1 MPQSYRDFARMLLGL
16 VRLINGA
23 IALFA
28 PQIIIGRFDEDGR
41 DVPVTRYALRMFG
54 VRTVLIGLDL
64 FRGVGPKRSH
74 AVKVAPVVHVSD
86 TVAAVLAARSGKVA
100 RSTGALIVAI
110 SALNTLLSLAM
121 QGGGENE
128 SA

>member
-1 MPQSYRDFARMLLGL
+1 MPERYRDYARMLLGL
-16 VRLINGA
+16 IRLINGA

-28 PQIIIGRFDEDGR
+28 PQVIIGRFDKDGR

-54 VRTVLIGLDL
+54 IRTVLIAFDL
-64 FRGVGPKRSH
+64 FRGAGPKRSH
-74 AVKVAPVVHVSD
+74 AVKVAPIVHVSD
-86 TVAAVLAARSGKVA
+86 TVAAVLAARSSKVA
-100 RSTGALIVAI
+100 GSTGALIVAI
-110 SALNTLLSLAM
+110 SALNTLLSLVM

>member
-1 MPQSYRDFARMLLGL
+1 MPDRYRDYARMLLGV
-16 VRLINGA
+16 VRLINGT

-28 PQIIIGRFDEDGR
+28 PHVIIGRFDKDGK

-54 VRTVLIGLDL
+54 IRTVLIAFDL
-64 FRGVGPKRSH
+64 FREAGPKRSH
-74 AVKVAPVVHVSD
+74 AVKVAPIVHVSD

-100 RSTGALIVAI
+100 GSTGALIVAI
-110 SALNTLLSLAM
+110 SALNTLLSLVM

>member
-1 MPQSYRDFARMLLGL
+1 YRDYARMLLGL
-16 VRLINGA
+16 IRLVNGA

-28 PQIIIGRFDEDGR
+28 PQVIIGRFDKNGT

-54 VRTVLIGLDL
+54 IRTVLIALDL
-64 FRGVGPKRSH
+64 FRGAGPERSH

-100 RSTGALIVAI
+100 GSTGALIVAI
-110 SALNTLLSLAM
+110 SA
-121 QGGGENE
+121 
-128 SA
+128 